1 MNIFNQFQKNNED
14 ISNSTKYVISNSK
27 LDTQI
32 FMSTLTIYSVSS
44 NDYGS
49 YACEAK
55 NSLGP
60 GQIAKAV
67 LSGKRNI

>member
-1 MNIFNQFQKNNED
+1 
-14 ISNSTKYVISNSK
+14 
-27 LDTQI
+27 
-32 FMSTLTIYSVSS
+32 MSTLTIYSVSS

-67 LSGKRNI
+67 LSGKRNILVPIL

>member
-1 MNIFNQFQKNNED
+1 
-14 ISNSTKYVISNSK
+14 

-44 NDYGS
+44 SDYGP

-67 LSGKRNI
+67 LSGKRKLRILFLLELESLNSF

>member
-1 MNIFNQFQKNNED
+1 
-14 ISNSTKYVISNSK
+14 
-27 LDTQI
+27 
-32 FMSTLTIYSVSS
+32 MSTLTIYSVSS

-67 LSGKRNI
+67 LSGKRNFRVQYFNENLFFFNLFLFRNEK

>member
-1 MNIFNQFQKNNED
+1 
-14 ISNSTKYVISNSK
+14 
-27 LDTQI
+27 
-32 FMSTLTIYSVSS
+32 MSTLTIYSVSS
-44 NDYGS
+44 SDYGP

-67 LSGKRNI
+67 LSGKRKLRILFLLELESLNSF